1 MKITTWGNMP
11 SVSFRKPD
19 KLTGKILL
27 ENGTFVD
34 IFKELS
40 KLLNFSYSVTV
51 PHDKTWGRIKDDGT
65 WSGMVGQLESKV
77 VDFGTFI
84 FAYIMSR

>member
-11 SVSFRKPD
+11 SLSFRKTE
-19 KLTGKILL
+19 TGKILL

-34 IFKELS
+34 VFMELS
-40 KLLNFSYSVTV
+40 KLLNFSYSVIL
-51 PHDKTWGRIKDDGT
+51 PPDKTWGRIKDDGT

-77 VDFGTFI
+77 VDVGIFI
-84 FAYIMSR
+84 FAYLMSR